1 MSWNFN
7 LFICESSQVPVLFY
21 CAELTTVFSIKQTQ
35 SQNQNQSASGR
46 RSALRAKPGSVSFC
60 RSRGERR
67 FFRPGLAQYRL
78 RFRPRR
84 GSGTCSLAQAKED
97 SKHKMCRFC
106 VLPASQPNETSPE
119 WIAFVLYARYECQAR
134 AGEFDS
140 RAFAWSCSL
149 DKFRP
154 IGFTRGTT
162 DNARP
167 RGTERWAA
175 RRGKKWAQRGIDTEP
190 TNSIAKPF
198 DPTLYPA
205 TWFKIL
211 SSTHTNGGDA
221 RP

>member
-1 MSWNFN
+1 M
-7 LFICESSQVPVLFY
+7 PVLFY
-21 CAELTTVFSIKQTQ
+21 CAELTPYLVS
-35 SQNQNQSASGR
+35 SR
-46 RSALRAKPGSVSFC
+46 RRARTRTKVRRGDSLPC
-60 RSRGERR
+60 ERSRALSLSAGPEGKGDS
-67 FFRPGLAQYRL
+67 FAQDWPSTVCELGREEAAAV
-78 RFRPRR
+78 
-84 GSGTCSLAQAKED
+84 AQAKED

-106 VLPASQPNETSPE
+106 VLPAGQPNETSPE

-154 IGFTRGTT
+154 IGFTRRTT
-162 DNARP
+162 ANARP
-167 RGTERWAA
+167 RGTERRAA

>member
-1 MSWNFN
+1 M
-7 LFICESSQVPVLFY
+7 
-21 CAELTTVFSIKQTQ
+21 FSIKQTQ
-35 SQNQNQSASGR
+35 SQNQNQSALGR
-46 RSALRAKPGSVSFC
+46 RSALQVKLGSVSFC
-60 RSRGERR
+60 GSSEGKGDSFAQLYLQGRTS
-67 FFRPGLAQYRL
+67 QYRL

-84 GSGTCSLAQAKED
+84 GSRVAQAKED

-106 VLPASQPNETSPE
+106 VLPAGQPNETSPE

-154 IGFTRGTT
+154 IGFTRRTT
-162 DNARP
+162 ANARP
-167 RGTERWAA
+167 RGTERRAA